1 MSYVDPSTM
10 NDPQAIK
17 ARIAD
22 LRKLI
27 RRTEW
32 RSEAYRSK
40 VEIID
45 LKARLKELKVTA

>member
-10 NDPQAIK
+10 TDLQEVRD
-17 ARIAD
+17 RIAY

-40 VEIID
+40 VEIEMLQERRKI
-45 LKARLKELKVTA
+45 LRKMK